1 MLRASIDIG
10 SNTVLL
16 LIAEVQNS
24 QLKEIVSKS
33 SVTALGRDL
42 DKLGEFHPESMN
54 ETYATLKN
62 YRKELKRMD
71 IAPEDVVVT
80 ATEASRVARNAPTF
94 FEKVKKELGFVVTII
109 NDHGE
114 AYYTSLGVCAGT
126 LTQIDEEMI
135 IMDIGGASTELIKI
149 KVKPY
154 RLISSVSL
162 PVGSVRAS
170 QWMKNGEYQEKLS
183 DIFERYSLDEY
194 QTHKIVCVAG
204 SMTSLGGMIKGL
216 SSFESELING
226 AEISFESF
234 KKFVSKIEHDAPEK
248 LLNHYPFLEKRAETI
263 VAGAKIAVEMA
274 QKCGVDNLEISTYGL
289 RHGTAMS
296 GAIEHQ
302 FLARL

>member
-16 LIAEVQNS
+16 LIAEVQNG

-71 IAPEDVVVT
+71 IAPEDVIVT
-80 ATEASRVARNAPTF
+80 ATEASRVARNAPSF
-94 FEKVKKELGFVVTII
+94 FEKVKKELGFIVTII

-114 AYYTSLGVCAGT
+114 AFYTSLGVCAGAT
-126 LTQIDEEMI
+126 SALEEEAV
-135 IMDIGGASTELIKI
+135 IMDIGGASTELIRI

-154 RLISSVSL
+154 RLIKSISL
-162 PVGSVRAS
+162 PIGSVRATEWIKS
-170 QWMKNGEYQEKLS
+170 GEYQQKLQEVFS
-183 DIFERYSLDEY
+183 KFNLDEY
-194 QTHKIVCVAG
+194 KTDKLICVAG
-204 SMTSLGGMIKGL
+204 SMTSLGGMMKGL
-216 SSFESELING
+216 SSFDSEQING
-226 AEISFESF
+226 AEIPFKSF
-234 KKFVSKIEHDAPEK
+234 KNFISKIENDDPQK
-248 LLNHYPFLEKRAETI
+248 LLNHYPFLEKRATTI
-263 VAGAKIAVEMA
+263 VAGAKLAIEIA
-274 QKCGVDNLEISTYGL
+274 QKCDVKNLEISTYGL

-296 GAIEHQ
+296 GTIEHQ
-302 FLARL
+302 FLARS

>member
-71 IAPEDVVVT
+71 IAPEDVIVT

-94 FEKVKKELGFVVTII
+94 FEKVKKELGFIVTII

-114 AYYTSLGVCAGT
+114 AHYTSLGVCAGSTST
-126 LTQIDEEMI
+126 LEEAV

-154 RLISSVSL
+154 RLIKSISL
-162 PVGSVRAS
+162 PIGSVRATEWIKS
-170 QWMKNGEYQEKLS
+170 GEYQQKLQEIFSKYNLDDYKAEKL
-183 DIFERYSLDEY
+183 I
-194 QTHKIVCVAG
+194 CVAG
-204 SMTSLGGMIKGL
+204 SMTSLGGMMKGL
-216 SSFESELING
+216 SSFDSEQING
-226 AEISFESF
+226 ADIPF
-234 KKFVSKIEHDAPEK
+234 KAFKNFISKIENDDPQK
-248 LLNHYPFLEKRAETI
+248 LLNHYPFLEKRANTI
-263 VAGAKIAVEMA
+263 VAGAKLAIEIA
-274 QKCGVDNLEISTYGL
+274 QKCDVKNLEISTYGL

-296 GAIEHQ
+296 GTIEHQ
-302 FLARL
+302 FLART